1 MSNQSLRRERNY
13 VIRPDGKPINVP
25 RTRGQLFVCENGCC
39 CGHTERGFAPV
50 PHDLYYSEWE
60 RRKLRHRVHLNHAGC
75 LGPCAL
81 ANVVMLLF
89 DGRPIWFHS
98 VNSDRLILAIFDY
111 IEAMLAADRY
121 LPPPPVLAG
130 HVFNGFAWDGEGA
143 GMRGREGAGR
153 RGREENS
160 TSSSLRVLVSSPQ
173 EEAILALHDS
183 SLLFL
188 THADTDLLTLSRAIA
203 DLPPDF
209 PEVRGFNLAG
219 LPTTAHVD
227 EFIHTELTAAQ
238 VIVLRSLGGRQG
250 FMPGFD
256 RLTQAA
262 RQMGK
267 DLICLPGTE
276 GLDPELTAHSTV
288 PVPVIHDVYRYLH
301 FGGVE
306 NMRQMLHFLA
316 DHLLAGGWGYDLP
329 VEQPRHGVYRCGEA
343 RARRDED
350 AETRGGAP
358 PSASLREA
366 GEAKRIPRHRLIA
379 SSPHSSPTI
388 GILFYRSHWLSG
400 NTDFVDAL
408 IEAIEAEGGQA
419 LPVFTT
425 SLKER
430 CEEAET
436 REFDDA
442 RTRGREKNPVSSPP
456 RILAS
461 SPAAFQFFYD
471 DQGQLLV
478 DAVISTISF
487 AMGGVNPD
495 GATQAGWNVAALESL
510 GVPVLQAISSSMDE
524 AEWRLSQRGL
534 RPLDVAMNVALPE
547 FDGRI
552 ITVPISFKCD
562 NVQRSTFNIQRYLP
576 IPDRVQAVAKLAMR
590 YAALRR
596 KPNAQ
601 KRIAFMLTNSPGKSD
616 RIGNAVGLDTPAS
629 LMRLFE
635 QMQAAGYKIEN
646 LPENGDALLHELI
659 DRCSYDLERLTES
672 QLARAAGRVPV
683 SLYTDWFEQLTLGQ
697 RERMEKQWQT
707 APGEAYV
714 HYPPHPPRIQ
724 DSPPHPP
731 RIRGGQGGGEGHIA
745 LAGLELGHVFVALQP
760 PRGYNMDPNAIYHTP
775 DLAPPHNYYAL
786 YKWLATPQA
795 EGGWEADAIVHM
807 GKHGT
812 LEWLPGKGVGL
823 SLECYPDAFLADLPL
838 IYPFIIN
845 NPGEGAQAKRRA
857 HAVIIDHMI
866 PPMTSADVYGELATL
881 TQLVD
886 EYYQVERMDPSKL
899 PFIQQQIW
907 ELMQKTNLDKDVAE
921 MMREVDHGDHTHEWD
936 GSYTDDGTPLTLA
949 EMNAT
954 DFSHLL
960 EDIDGYLCELGSLQI
975 RDGLHI
981 LGHIPEGEQLCSLLR
996 ALTRIPNGDIPSLRA
1011 EVAAWLGFELEELLE
1026 NRGKRLETI
1035 VPGAKQCGIDDLRF
1049 TIDDLRLTID
1059 DLCPK
1064 GYLRLTIGE
1073 ISRVC
1078 VTHADVI
1085 ELIDDLSLNLL
1096 LRLETTNFAPTEIEP
1111 AIAAILGSPQP
1122 DYASPTP
1129 NYAPNQIVNRKS
1141 KIVNVLTFV
1150 CTTLVPLIRRNG
1162 DEIDH
1167 LLDALDGR
1175 YVPAGPAGAP
1185 TRGMA
1190 HILPTGRNFYAVDP
1204 QAIPS
1209 QAAWRVGQQLADELL
1224 ARYQV
1229 EEQTYPESVGLSI
1242 WGTSAMRTHGDD
1254 IAQCF
1259 ALLGV
1264 RPVWQAE
1271 SRRVMD
1277 VAVIPLA
1284 ELGRPRIDVLMR
1296 ISGFFRDAFPQL
1308 IELMDK
1314 AVQLVA
1320 QLDEP
1325 TDQNFVRKHFLH
1337 DLAAQIAAGRTDTE
1351 AERRATFRLF
1361 GSKPGSYGAG
1371 ILPLIQQQNW
1381 QTESDL
1387 AQAYINWGGY
1397 AYGQQVYGDD
1407 ARAEFKTT
1415 LSGVQVAVKNQDN
1428 REHDIFD
1435 SDDYLQYH
1443 GGMIAAIRALNGR
1456 NPKSYFG
1463 DNSNPERA
1471 EVRTLQQEA
1480 YRVFR
1485 SRVVNPKWIES
1496 IQRHGYKGALEL
1508 ASTVDYLFGYDA
1520 TAQVVEDWM
1529 YEQTAQ
1535 TYALDPALQEFF
1547 RQSNPWALQSIS
1559 ERLLEAA
1566 QRGMWAKPNPEMLAR
1581 LKEIYLQ
1588 VDEELEGRE

>member
-1 MSNQSLRRERNY
+1 MSDSKPIRRERNY
-13 VIRPDGKPINVP
+13 VVRPDGKPINVP
-25 RTRGQLFVCENGCC
+25 RNRGQLFVCETGCC

-50 PHDLYYSEWE
+50 PHDLYYTEWE
-60 RRKLRHRVHLNHAGC
+60 KRKLRNKVHLNHAGC

-81 ANVVMLLF
+81 ANVAMLLF
-89 DGRPIWFHS
+89 DGRPVWFHS
-98 VNSDRLILAIFDY
+98 LNAERLILAIFDY

-121 LPPPPVLAG
+121 LPPPPVMAP
-130 HVFNGFAWDGEGA
+130 HVFNGFAWDGSAAGEQGSRGA
-143 GMRGREGAGR
+143 GEQFLFA
-153 RGREENS
+153 
-160 TSSSLRVLVSSPQ
+160 SSPHVSSPQ
-173 EEAILALHDS
+173 PEEVVALS
-183 SLLFL
+183 ELGILFL
-188 THADTDLLTLSRAIA
+188 THAETDLLTLSRAAA
-203 DLPPDF
+203 DLPSDF
-209 PEVRGFNLAG
+209 PPVRGLNLSA

-227 EFIHTELTAAQ
+227 EFLRTELAGIQ

-250 FMPGFD
+250 FMHGFD
-256 RLTQAA
+256 RLVQAA
-262 RQMGK
+262 KRQGK
-267 DLICLPGTE
+267 DLICIPGTE

-306 NMRQMLHFLA
+306 NIRQMLHFLA
-316 DHLLAGGWGYDLP
+316 DHLLAGGWGYDQP
-329 VEQPRHGVYRCGEA
+329 VEQPRHGVYRGEEA
-343 RARRDED
+343 RRRGSE
-350 AETRGGAP
+350 ET
-358 PSASLREA
+358 
-366 GEAKRIPRHRLIA
+366 IA
-379 SSPHSSPTI
+379 SSPHKPSPPPTI

-400 NTDFVDAL
+400 NTDFIDAL
-408 IEAIEAEGGQA
+408 IEAIEAGGGRA
-419 LPVFTT
+419 LPVFTN

-430 CEEAET
+430 GEEAGGE
-436 REFDDA
+436 EA
-442 RTRGREKNPVSSPP
+442 KKNFSSAPLPP
-456 RILAS
+456 S
-461 SPAAFQFFYD
+461 SPAAFRYFYD
-471 DQGQLLV
+471 DNGQLLV

-495 GATQAGWNVAALESL
+495 GPTNAGWNVAALESL
-510 GVPVLQAISSSMDE
+510 GVPVLQAISSSMSE
-524 AEWRLSQRGL
+524 EEWRLNQRGL

-552 ITVPISFKCD
+552 ITVPISFKGDARGRGGEEAEHAPGCSG
-562 NVQRSTFNIQRYLP
+562 STCNCNYKNASRLTPHASRYVP
-576 IPDRVQAVAKLAMR
+576 IPDRVEAVAKLALR
-590 YAALRR
+590 FAALRR
-596 KPNAQ
+596 KPNAD
-601 KRIAFMLTNSPGKSD
+601 KRIVFMLTNSPGKAD

-635 QMQAAGYKIEN
+635 RMQAAGYRIEN
-646 LPENGDALLHELI
+646 VPESGDALLHELI
-659 DRCSYDLERLTES
+659 DRCSYDVERLTES

-683 SLYTDWFEQLTLGQ
+683 PTYARWFDQLTASQ
-697 RERMEKQWQT
+697 QTRMQQQWQ
-707 APGEAYV
+707 APPGEAYV
-714 HYPPHPPRIQ
+714 HYPTKDEGRRMKDENSSFPPSSFRL
-724 DSPPHPP
+724 PPF
-731 RIRGGQGGGEGHIA
+731 IA
-745 LAGLELGHVFVALQP
+745 LAGLDLGNVFVALQP
-760 PRGYNMDPNAIYHTP
+760 PRGYNMDPDAIYHTP
-775 DLAPPHNYYAL
+775 ELPPTHNYYAL
-786 YKWLATPQA
+786 YKWLAMPQA
-795 EGGWEADAIVHM
+795 EGGWGADAIVHM

-823 SLECYPDAFLADLPL
+823 SLDCYPDAFLADLPL

-857 HAVIIDHMI
+857 HAAIIDHMI
-866 PPMTSADVYGELATL
+866 PPMTSAEVYGELALL

-886 EYYQVERMDPSKL
+886 EYYQVEQMDPAKL
-899 PFIQQQIW
+899 PLIQQQIW
-907 ELMQKTNLDKDVAE
+907 QLMQKANLDRDIAE
-921 MMREVDHGDHTHEWD
+921 MMRFVDHGDHAHEWD

-981 LGHIPEGEQLCSLLR
+981 LGHIPEGDQLCSLLR

-1011 EVAAWLGFELEELLE
+1011 EIAAWLGFEMDELLA
-1026 NRGKRLETI
+1026 NRGQRMANGEW
-1035 VPGAKQCGIDDLRF
+1035 RF
-1049 TIDDLRLTID
+1049 TI
-1059 DLCPK
+1059 
-1064 GYLRLTIGE
+1064 GE
-1073 ISRVC
+1073 LSRVC
-1078 VTHADVI
+1078 VTHADAI
-1085 ELIDDLSLNLL
+1085 DLIDELSLRLL
-1096 LRLETTNFAPTEIEP
+1096 QQLEATNFDSSKID
-1111 AIAAILGSPQP
+1111 AAIDSVLGSPH
-1122 DYASPTP
+1122 
-1129 NYAPNQIVNRKS
+1129 APRTTHHAPKSKIVNRKS
-1141 KIVNVLTFV
+1141 KIVNILTFISL
-1150 CTTLVPLIRRNG
+1150 TLVPLIRRNG
-1162 DEIDH
+1162 DEIDN
-1167 LLDALDGR
+1167 LLRALDGR

-1209 QAAWRVGQQLADELL
+1209 QAAWRVGRQLADELI
-1224 ARYQV
+1224 ARYQA

-1254 IAQCF
+1254 IAQCL

-1264 RPVWQAE
+1264 RPVWQVE

-1320 QLDEP
+1320 ALDEP
-1325 TDQNFVRKHFLH
+1325 TDQNFVRKHYLH
-1337 DLAAQIAAGRTDTE
+1337 DLAKQIAAGRADAE
-1351 AERRATFRLF
+1351 AERRATFRIF
-1361 GSKPGSYGAG
+1361 GSKPGAYGAG
-1371 ILPLIQQQNW
+1371 ILPLIHAQNW
-1381 QTESDL
+1381 QDEADL
-1387 AQAYINWGGY
+1387 AQAYVNWGGY
-1397 AYGQQVYGDD
+1397 AYGRQVYGDD
-1407 ARAEFKTT
+1407 ARGEFKTM

-1443 GGMIAAIRALNGR
+1443 GGMIATIRALNGR

-1471 EVRTLQQEA
+1471 EVRTLQHEA
-1480 YRVFR
+1480 HRVFR
-1485 SRVVNPKWIES
+1485 SRVVNPKWITS

-1508 ASTVDYLFGYDA
+1508 AATVDYLFGYDA
-1520 TAQVVEDWM
+1520 TAQVVDDWM

-1535 TYALDPALQEFF
+1535 TYALDPAMQEFF

-1566 QRGMWAKPNPEMLAR
+1566 QRGMWAAANPETLEQLR
-1581 LKEIYLQ
+1581 QIYLE
-1588 VDEELEGRE
+1588 VDGDLEGREG